1 MKIIKVVQRIY
12 LSGPITGIADYHQR
26 FEKAKVEL
34 VAAGYNNIANPA
46 ELDGVI
52 NEGKYDEYMSLCMS
66 LLDMCDV
73 VVMLPGWKESL
84 GANREYGYALAKN
97 KLIFELEDMLEV
109 QNG

>member
-1 MKIIKVVQRIY
+1 MIKVVQRIY

-34 VAAGYNNIANPA
+34 VAAGYKNIANPA

-52 NEGKYDEYMSLCMS
+52 NEAKYEEYMSLCMS
-66 LLDMCDV
+66 LLEMCDV
-73 VVMLPGWKESL
+73 VVMLPGWKESF

>member
-1 MKIIKVVQRIY
+1 MIKVVQRIY
-12 LSGPITGIADYHQR
+12 LSGPITGIVDYHQR

-34 VAAGYNNIANPA
+34 VAAGYKNIANPA

-52 NEGKYDEYMSLCMS
+52 NEGKYDEYMNLCMN

-73 VVMLPGWKESL
+73 VVMLPGWKESI
-84 GANREYGYALAKN
+84 GANREYGYALGKD

>member
-1 MKIIKVVQRIY
+1 MIKVVQRIY
-12 LSGPITGIADYHQR
+12 LSGLITGIADYHQR

-34 VAAGYNNIANPA
+34 VAAGYKNIANPA

-52 NEGKYDEYMSLCMS
+52 NEAKYKEYMSLCMS
-66 LLDMCDV
+66 LLEMCDV

-84 GANREYGYALAKN
+84 GENREYGYALGKD

>member
-1 MKIIKVVQRIY
+1 MIKVVQRIY
-12 LSGPITGIADYHQR
+12 LSGPITGIVDYHQR

>member
-1 MKIIKVVQRIY
+1 MIKVVQRIY

-73 VVMLPGWKESL
+73 VVMLPGWKESF

>member
-1 MKIIKVVQRIY
+1 MIKVVQRIY
-12 LSGPITGIADYHQR
+12 LSGPITGIVDYHQR

-52 NEGKYDEYMSLCMS
+52 NEGKYEEYMSLCMR

-73 VVMLPGWKESL
+73 VVMLPGWKESF
-84 GANREYGYALAKN
+84 GANREYGYALGKD

>member
-1 MKIIKVVQRIY
+1 MIKVVQRIY
-12 LSGPITGIADYHQR
+12 LSGPITGIADYKQR

-52 NEGKYDEYMSLCMS
+52 NEGKYEEYMSLCMN

-73 VVMLPGWKESL
+73 VVMLPGWKESF

>member
-1 MKIIKVVQRIY
+1 MIKVVQRIY

-34 VAAGYNNIANPA
+34 VAAGYKNIANPA

-52 NEGKYDEYMSLCMS
+52 NEGKYDEYMSICMS

-73 VVMLPGWKESL
+73 VVMLPGWKESF

-97 KLIFELEDMLEV
+97 KMIFELEDMLEV

>member
-1 MKIIKVVQRIY
+1 MIKVVQRIY

-34 VAAGYNNIANPA
+34 VAAGYKNIVNPA

-52 NEGKYDEYMSLCMS
+52 NEGKYEEYMSLCMS

-73 VVMLPGWKESL
+73 VVMLPGWKESF

>member
-1 MKIIKVVQRIY
+1 MIKVVQRIY

-34 VAAGYNNIANPA
+34 VAAGYKNIANPA

-52 NEGKYDEYMSLCMS
+52 NEGKYEEYMSLCMS

-73 VVMLPGWKESL
+73 VVMLPGWKESF

>member
-1 MKIIKVVQRIY
+1 MIKVVQRIY

-34 VAAGYNNIANPA
+34 VAAGYKNIANPA

-52 NEGKYDEYMSLCMS
+52 NEAKYEEYMSLCMS

-73 VVMLPGWKESL
+73 VVMLPGWKESF

>member
-1 MKIIKVVQRIY
+1 MIKVVQRIY

-34 VAAGYNNIANPA
+34 VAAGYKNIANPA

-52 NEGKYDEYMSLCMS
+52 NEGKYEEYMSLCMS

-73 VVMLPGWKESL
+73 VVMLPGWKESF

-97 KLIFELEDMLEV
+97 KMIFELEDMLEV

>member
-1 MKIIKVVQRIY
+1 MIKVVQRIY

-34 VAAGYNNIANPA
+34 VEAGYKNIANPA

-52 NEGKYDEYMSLCMS
+52 NEAKYEEYMSLCMS
-66 LLDMCDV
+66 LLEMCDV
-73 VVMLPGWKESL
+73 VVMLPGWKESI
-84 GANREYGYALAKN
+84 GANREYGYALGKD

>member
-1 MKIIKVVQRIY
+1 MIKVVQRIY

-34 VAAGYNNIANPA
+34 VAAGYKNIANPA

-52 NEGKYDEYMSLCMS
+52 NEGKYDEYMSLCMN

-73 VVMLPGWKESL
+73 VVMLPGWKESF

>member
-1 MKIIKVVQRIY
+1 MIKVVQRIY

-26 FEKAKVEL
+26 FDKAKVEL
-34 VAAGYNNIANPA
+34 VEAGYKNIANPA

-52 NEGKYDEYMSLCMS
+52 NEAEYEEYMSLCMN
-66 LLDMCDV
+66 LLEMCDV

-97 KLIFELEDMLEV
+97 KLIFELEEMLEV

>member
-1 MKIIKVVQRIY
+1 MIKVVQRIY

-34 VAAGYNNIANPA
+34 VAAGYKNIANPA

-52 NEGKYDEYMSLCMS
+52 NEGKYEEYMSLCIS

-73 VVMLPGWKESL
+73 VVMLPGWKESF

-97 KLIFELEDMLEV
+97 KMIFELEDMLEV

>member
-1 MKIIKVVQRIY
+1 MIKVVQRIY

-34 VAAGYNNIANPA
+34 VAAGYKNIANPA

-52 NEGKYDEYMSLCMS
+52 NEGKYEEYMSLCMN

-73 VVMLPGWKESL
+73 VVMLPGWKESF

>member
-1 MKIIKVVQRIY
+1 MIKVVQRTY

-34 VAAGYNNIANPA
+34 VAAGYKNIANPA

-52 NEGKYDEYMSLCMS
+52 NEAKYEEYMSLCMS
-66 LLDMCDV
+66 LLEMCDV

-84 GANREYGYALAKN
+84 GANREYGYALGKD

>member
-1 MKIIKVVQRIY
+1 MIKVVQRIY

-52 NEGKYDEYMSLCMS
+52 NEGKYEEYMSLCMN

-73 VVMLPGWKESL
+73 VVMLPGWKESF

-97 KLIFELEDMLEV
+97 KLIFELEEMLEV

>member
-1 MKIIKVVQRIY
+1 MIKVVQRIY

-26 FEKAKVEL
+26 FKKAKVEL
-34 VAAGYNNIANPA
+34 VAAGYKNIANPA

-52 NEGKYDEYMSLCMS
+52 NEGKYEEYMSLCMS

-73 VVMLPGWKESL
+73 VVMLPGWKESF

>member
-1 MKIIKVVQRIY
+1 MIKVVQRIY
-12 LSGPITGIADYHQR
+12 LSGPITGITDYHQR

-34 VAAGYNNIANPA
+34 VAAGYKNIANPA

-52 NEGKYDEYMSLCMS
+52 NEGKYEEYMSLCMS

-97 KLIFELEDMLEV
+97 KLIFELEEMLEV

>member
-1 MKIIKVVQRIY
+1 MIKVVQRIQ

-34 VAAGYNNIANPA
+34 VAAGYKNIANPA

-52 NEGKYDEYMSLCMS
+52 NEGKYEEYMSLCMS

-97 KLIFELEDMLEV
+97 KMIFELEDMLEV